1 MFPKHL
7 RPESTARVKLDE
19 NTEQRECEV
28 AAEAA
33 ARGTSAQSQIS
44 DPSRR
49 TRRVFAPA
57 SCLLP
62 SSSTPI
68 PLHITKT
75 MLQSSTIARTLDGV
89 QTDVLI
95 QTFADRIIVLVTQLG
110 KVGSLVSIA

>member
-1 MFPKHL
+1 M
-7 RPESTARVKLDE
+7 
-19 NTEQRECEV
+19 
-28 AAEAA
+28 
-33 ARGTSAQSQIS
+33 
-44 DPSRR
+44 
-49 TRRVFAPA
+49 FAPA

-62 SSSTPI
+62 SSSTQN
-68 PLHITKT
+68 PLHIAKT